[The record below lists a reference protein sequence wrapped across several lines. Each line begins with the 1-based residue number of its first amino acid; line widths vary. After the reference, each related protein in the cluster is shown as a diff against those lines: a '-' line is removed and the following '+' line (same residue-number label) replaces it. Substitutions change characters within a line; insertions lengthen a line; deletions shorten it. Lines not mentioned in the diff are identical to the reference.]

1 MPFPSASSCLGPP
14 SQTYSYKLT
23 YVLRSLLIFPLI
35 WGGWRPVSIHHSS
48 YSVFQFFPLILPFSQ
63 PTYRSRLSISKPTNK
78 GSHSSLTRS
87 QQYWV
92 SFLHIL
98 VPLRAIHIWN
108 LISFISYF
116 TTINIL
122 TSEHSPYTPFAP
134 HILGIWRSPDR
145 PICFLCLEQ
154 SLPLSSQQF
163 FKTLRGHLPCMT
175 FPKEVERSSDHQIIS
190 FIGAFKELNK
200 IIYTKCL
207 V

>member
-78 GSHSSLTRS
+78 GSHSSLTRAP
-87 QQYWV
+87 QYWV

-134 HILGIWRSPDR
+134 HYSIAVFFFFPCQVGNVFF
-145 PICFLCLEQ
+145 FLMVCSFVVLSEELLM
-154 SLPLSSQQF
+154 SLNI
-163 FKTLRGHLPCMT
+163 M
-175 FPKEVERSSDHQIIS
+175 
-190 FIGAFKELNK
+190 AF
-200 IIYTKCL
+200 
-207 V
+207 